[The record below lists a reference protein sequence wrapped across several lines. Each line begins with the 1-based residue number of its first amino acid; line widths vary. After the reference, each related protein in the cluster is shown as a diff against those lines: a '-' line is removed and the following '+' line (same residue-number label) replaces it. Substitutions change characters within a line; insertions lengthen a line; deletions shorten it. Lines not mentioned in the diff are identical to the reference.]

1 MLRKIL
7 VPVRGDG
14 KGANVLAHAVL
25 LARRFAAHVE
35 VIHCRPRPE
44 DLVPF
49 GVPVPSFLREQ
60 FVEQAASVADT
71 VEQELRGIFDR
82 FATERDIKIVDRL
95 DGDGPSASWV
105 EAQGK
110 QVDVIKRH
118 GRLADLIVVAKPD
131 RDRNLGTN
139 TLKASLF
146 NTGRPVLMCPSTES
160 EPTSLGEKV
169 TIAWDGSV
177 ESVRAVSLALD
188 LLSSASNITILT
200 ADRPE
205 AHGATAEELAEYLAA
220 RGIATEIHQF
230 KSQDKIGL
238 ELLKH
243 TAALGAD
250 MMIMG
255 AYGDSHERETIFG
268 GNTQVVVDNAT
279 LPVVLVH

>member
-49 GVPVPSFLREQ
+49 GVPVPSFMRDQ
-60 FVEQAASVADT
+60 FVEQAASVADS

-82 FATERDIKIVDRL
+82 FAAERDIKIVERL
-95 DGDGPSASWV
+95 NGGGPSASWV

-118 GRLADLIVVAKPD
+118 GRLADMIVVAKPD

-146 NTGRPVLMCPSTES
+146 NTGRPVLMCPSREA
-160 EPTSLGEKV
+160 EPTALGERV

-177 ESVRAVSLALD
+177 ESVRAVSLTLD
-188 LLSSASNITILT
+188 LLSGASSVAILT
-200 ADRPE
+200 ADRTE
-205 AHGATAEELAEYLAA
+205 IHGATAEELADYLAA
-220 RGIATEIHQF
+220 RDIAAEIHQF
-230 KSQDKIGL
+230 KSKDKIGL
-238 ELLKH
+238 ELLNQ

-250 MMIMG
+250 MMVMG
-255 AYGDSHERETIFG
+255 AYGDSYERETIFG